1 MAQSKHPSESSEFKM
16 KRDEVLKELEAIS
29 EKPTP
34 STRLCPKCEG
44 TMIEA
49 SFEILNFMQADFGH
63 NLLVGPHKSFYL
75 NPKRRSQINV
85 YVCRECGFTEL
96 YASNPEGL

>member
-1 MAQSKHPSESSEFKM
+1 MAQPKQPSESNKFKM
-16 KRDEVLKELEAIS
+16 KKEEVLKELEAIK
-29 EKPTP
+29 EEPTP
-34 STRLCPKCEG
+34 ATRPCSKCDG

-49 SFEILNFMQADFGH
+49 SFEILNFIQADFGH

-85 YVCRECGFTEL
+85 YVCRGCGFIEL
-96 YASNPEGL
+96 YASDPEGL